1 VGREHRKLAAIL
13 VADVVGYSKLVGSDE
28 AGTLGQ
34 LQALRREVIDPA
46 ISKHSGRLFKA
57 VGDGFLVEF
66 ASAVQAV
73 NCAKAVQDANTA
85 GALSLRIGIHVG
97 DVVVQGDDLM
107 GDGVNIAARV
117 EGLAEP
123 GGIAISR
130 AVHEQVRGKTG
141 SAFVEMGA
149 QTLKNIDQK
158 IEVWQWARGGVP
170 TSTMTIASLAPP
182 DKPSIAVL
190 PFQNMS
196 GDPEQ
201 EYFADGISEDLITA
215 LSKLSQLFVIARN
228 SSFSFKGKNV
238 HVREVARNLGVRHV
252 LEGSVRKSGNRVR
265 VTAQLVDVN
274 SGGHLWAERFDRELT
289 DIFAVQDDVTSQIV
303 AALAV
308 SLTPRDHQ
316 RRDGEQTQNP
326 EAYDCFLRGR
336 QLWYLLSRDAN
347 SQARAILTRATEL
360 APGFAP
366 AYAFLAAAHINDS
379 ISRWS
384 SSPRQ
389 SLELGY
395 QAALRAVALDERYP
409 YTNWALALSQ
419 MWRRNHDE
427 AIRAA
432 KRSIE
437 LNPNFADGFT
447 TLGIILHY
455 AGRSEEALGN
465 FERAVTLDP
474 LHSPMV
480 LHFQA
485 QAAFQ
490 LGQYEMAASLLKR
503 RIVRNPETDAS
514 RVLLA
519 ATYGQMSR
527 IKEAR
532 EAWDGALRANPDY
545 SLEHRRKM
553 LPYKNPADF
562 DLVVEGLRKAGIDP
576 YRTAT
581 ISR

>member
-1 VGREHRKLAAIL
+1 MI
-13 VADVVGYSKLVGSDE
+13 
-28 AGTLGQ
+28 
-34 LQALRREVIDPA
+34 
-46 ISKHSGRLFKA
+46 
-57 VGDGFLVEF
+57 
-66 ASAVQAV
+66 
-73 NCAKAVQDANTA
+73 
-85 GALSLRIGIHVG
+85 
-97 DVVVQGDDLM
+97 
-107 GDGVNIAARV
+107 
-117 EGLAEP
+117 
-123 GGIAISR
+123 
-130 AVHEQVRGKTG
+130 
-141 SAFVEMGA
+141 
-149 QTLKNIDQK
+149 
-158 IEVWQWARGGVP
+158 
-170 TSTMTIASLAPP
+170 
-182 DKPSIAVL
+182 
-190 PFQNMS
+190 
-196 GDPEQ
+196 
-201 EYFADGISEDLITA
+201 
-215 LSKLSQLFVIARN
+215 
-228 SSFSFKGKNV
+228 
-238 HVREVARNLGVRHV
+238 
-252 LEGSVRKSGNRVR
+252 
-265 VTAQLVDVN
+265 
-274 SGGHLWAERFDRELT
+274 
-289 DIFAVQDDVTSQIV
+289 
-303 AALAV
+303 
-308 SLTPRDHQ
+308 
-316 RRDGEQTQNP
+316 
-326 EAYDCFLRGR
+326 
-336 QLWYLLSRDAN
+336 
-347 SQARAILTRATEL
+347 RATEL

-366 AYAFLAAAHINDS
+366 AYAFLGAAHINDS

-384 SSPRQ
+384 SSPEQ

-447 TLGIILHY
+447 TLELILHY
-455 AGRSEEALGN
+455 AGGSEEALGN

-490 LGQYEMAASLLKR
+490 LGQYEMAANLLKR

-527 IKEAR
+527 IEEAR

-562 DLVVEGLRKAGIDP
+562 DLVVEGLRKADIDP
-576 YRTAT
+576 YQTAT